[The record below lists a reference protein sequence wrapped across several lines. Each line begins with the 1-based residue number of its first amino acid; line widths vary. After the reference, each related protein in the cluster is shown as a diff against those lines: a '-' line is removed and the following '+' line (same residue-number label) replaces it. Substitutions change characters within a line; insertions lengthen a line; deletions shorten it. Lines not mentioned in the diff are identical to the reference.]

1 MSRKIDPEDL
11 KRIEEHEKHINPE
24 LLKAR
29 REPNTPEY
37 IRQKGYDFGY
47 FDGKNGNEN
56 LYKTDKL
63 NSSFSSTYFI
73 LGYVEGFETAI
84 NDLSKH

>member
-1 MSRKIDPEDL
+1 MSRKIDPEYL
-11 KRIEEHEKHINPE
+11 KEIEEREKHINPE

-37 IRQKGYDFGY
+37 IRKKGYSLGY
-47 FDGKNGNEN
+47 YDGKNGNEN
-56 LYKTDKL
+56 LYKIDKL
-63 NSSFSSTYFI
+63 NSSFSSIYFI

-84 NDLSKH
+84 NDLSN